1 MAKSDILKN
10 NSGGKSANNKG
21 ADATDASATKTE
33 NSGAFQPNAPKKP
46 IKRNRLLFIGLL
58 ILLIA
63 AVGFGYTFL
72 KTEIQNSLTIE
83 NIKGDVK
90 TLSEYSF
97 TALDKIDGIKKGQL
111 KRNDGG
117 ADYQKTY
124 NLSGN
129 LIEYLNLKNQTTIK
143 SIYDDKQNI
152 VEEISTDIDSVF
164 LFTNKYKYDSDNNI
178 IEKTQYDSV
187 GTFNSKYTYRHDSN
201 KNIIERNF
209 YNSKKNL
216 EGRLSYKYDT
226 NNKLLENSKYD
237 SAGNLKFKFTYIHDL
252 NGNVIEKNVFDSSEK
267 LKSKF
272 TYEYKL
278 DNNNNWVQCVEFE
291 NSLPTYIL
299 VRKIEYQ
306 LNNQKI
312 SNKEE
317 FSLDY
322 FYKGY
327 HSKNSDTALFYFDK
341 AILIDS
347 SFASAYYER
356 EKRWWNEG
364 KGFTKA
370 IEIDP
375 NYIEAY
381 RDRAKIG
388 ERGYGLGRKVAYKD
402 YSKIIEINPRDV
414 DAYLSRSELWYA
426 LFDFDRQRA
435 EPYFLD
441 DVNKALE
448 LDPNSARAHYLI
460 GGYKWAKED
469 YLGAITSFNMAL
481 KIDPNFFEALNSRA
495 SCKKDFKDFE
505 GAIGDY
511 DKLIQSY
518 SKSWWVPYW
527 EFEIALIAALGI
539 FDYESAMYFVNSAI
553 ETHKKNNSSGTADLE
568 RNFQRAYFLRAYL
581 KQKSGN
587 YKGACLDMRKAGN
600 YTWSKIDWPSY
611 ISKFTPCQ

>member
-63 AVGFGYTFL
+63 AVAFGYTFF
-72 KTEIQNSLTIE
+72 KPEIQNSLTLE

-97 TALDKIDGIKKGQL
+97 TALDKIDGIKKGKL

-187 GTFNSKYTYRHDSN
+187 GIFNSKYTFGYDSN
-201 KNIIERNF
+201 NNIIERKF
-209 YNSKKNL
+209 YNSKKNMK
-216 EGRLSYKYDT
+216 GRVFNKYDT
-226 NNKLLENSKYD
+226 NNKLIEKSKYD
-237 SAGNLKFKFTYIHDL
+237 SEGNLKFKFTYMHDL

-291 NSLPTYIL
+291 NSLPTFIL
-299 VRKIEYQ
+299 VRKIEYH
-306 LNNQKI
+306 LDNQKI
-312 SNKEE
+312 SNKEA
-317 FSLDY
+317 FPIDY

-327 HSKNSDTALFYFDK
+327 HSKNRDTARFYFDK

-364 KGFTKA
+364 KGYTKA

-414 DAYLSRSELWYA
+414 DAYLSRSYLSSYATDNVYESSSKFELND
-426 LFDFDRQRA
+426 L
-435 EPYFLD
+435 
-441 DVNKALE
+441 NKVLE
-448 LDPNSARAHYLI
+448 
-460 GGYKWAKED
+460 
-469 YLGAITSFNMAL
+469 
-481 KIDPNFFEALNSRA
+481 IDPNNAHAHYSIGIHKQREENYVGAIASFTKAVESDPTYDSAYSSRA
-495 SCKKDFKDFE
+495 ESKEGLKDFN
-505 GAIGDY
+505 GAINDYYSAIYSMTEERKNEMCVGHYYYDIAYIEATKFLDYDEAIRVANKAIKLYDDYWPNEKMEYGDAYFIRAFSKQSKGDY
-511 DKLIQSY
+511 Y
-518 SKSWWVPYW
+518 
-527 EFEIALIAALGI
+527 
-539 FDYESAMYFVNSAI
+539 
-553 ETHKKNNSSGTADLE
+553 
-568 RNFQRAYFLRAYL
+568 
-581 KQKSGN
+581 
-587 YKGACLDMRKAGN
+587 GACLDMKKVKN
-600 YTWSKIDWPSY
+600 
-611 ISKFTPCQ
+611 ISWDLKYEIPFIPCQ